1 MAHNYIATVRSTQV
15 TENGQSKTISQQVFI
30 KNAVNFTDAEAKA
43 FSAMDGDTDLDVTAI
58 KRTNIVEVVLSSDRY
73 TSADERL
80 YKVKL
85 NFYAI
90 DMKSG
95 KEKKHAEYYLVVA
108 QDINIARKNIIDHL
122 QDCMV
127 DYKIAT
133 IDEVKIT
140 HIID

>member
-1 MAHNYIATVRSTQV
+1 MTHNYIATIRSTQV
-15 TENGQSKTISQQVFI
+15 TENGQSKTITQQVFI

-43 FSAMDGDTDLDVTAI
+43 FAAMDGDTDLDVTAI
-58 KRTNIVEVVLSSDRY
+58 KRTNIIEVVERADGS
-73 TSADERL
+73 TSPEDRL

-90 DMKSG
+90 DEKSG
-95 KEKKHAEYYLVVA
+95 KEKKHTEYYLVVA
-108 QDINIARKNIIDHL
+108 QDINIARKNIVDHL